1 MRKLLSI
8 LLLTAF
14 TFSCLDEVPVTPD
27 QPDHTN
33 YFPVDEGSYYKY
45 DVVQTDSNGI
55 STTAERIVRLKSDT
69 MINRTS
75 YSIQIDSILNGTTS
89 TTSKSYL
96 RKSNSGIFYFA
107 DTTGF
112 LNFFPDS
119 LRSYVELQ
127 TELRTQLFPLLS
139 GSMWTV
145 YRISVKILGLLNY
158 NVVDINGRY
167 IKDEEL
173 SLNINGEVQIL
184 STKKI
189 QYTYKLI
196 LDAFSEPIV
205 FNSYI
210 WLAENIGIVKMEGSA
225 VLLSIFGGGLLLST
239 DTAISATQTLV
250 QYRPN

>member
-1 MRKLLSI
+1 MRKLFLI
-8 LLLTAF
+8 MLLTAF
-14 TFSCLDEVPVTPD
+14 TFSCLDEVPVTAD

-55 STTAERIVRLKSDT
+55 STIFERIVRIKSDT

-75 YSIQIDSILNGTTS
+75 YSIQIDSILNGAMRS
-89 TTSKSYL
+89 TSKSYL

-119 LRSYVELQ
+119 LRSDVELQ

-167 IKDEEL
+167 VKDEEL
-173 SLNINGEVQIL
+173 SLNINGEMQIL

-196 LDAFSEPIV
+196 IDAFSEPII

-210 WLAENIGIVKMEGSA
+210 WLAENIGIVKMQNFQI
-225 VLLSIFGGGLLLST
+225 LQLPGL
-239 DTAISATQTLV
+239 
-250 QYRPN
+250 R